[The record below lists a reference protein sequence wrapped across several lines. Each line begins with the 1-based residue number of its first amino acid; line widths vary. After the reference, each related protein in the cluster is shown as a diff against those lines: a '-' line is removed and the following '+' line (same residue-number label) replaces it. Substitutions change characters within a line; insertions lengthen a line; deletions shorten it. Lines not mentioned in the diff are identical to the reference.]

1 LIYTTGRAM
10 AQAVSRQ
17 PLTPETG
24 VRARVRACRI
34 CGGESGTRTVFLRVL
49 RFSPI
54 KHYCTVAVH
63 AHITYVLVA
72 IVQRPRLIP
81 ST

>member
-10 AQAVSRQ
+10 VQAVSRQ

-24 VRARVRACRI
+24 VRARVRAC
-34 CGGESGTRTVFLRVL
+34 GGESGTRTVFLRVL
-49 RFSPI
+49 RFSPVQ
-54 KHYCTVAVH
+54 HYCTVDVH

-72 IVQRPRLIP
+72 IVQRHRLIP